1 MQLHVFQNEKQTG
14 PFPLD
19 TVHNM
24 KRTGSLNDTA
34 MLWHEGLA
42 DWQPI
47 GAFLAANPSSRPVA
61 APPVAAPAAKR
72 VDPKS
77 QAAWVAAQAGAAPK
91 SEPSDVSR
99 IMRSILAGGV
109 ASLIGGGIWAGIAI
123 VAHIQ
128 LGWLAWGVGWLCGL
142 AVSKF
147 GRGNGVVF
155 QLIAVGFSL
164 LGILIG
170 KIGIAIGLGVL
181 AIGLFDLLWVA
192 LAVWSAWKTSGGGDD

>member
-1 MQLHVFQNEKQTG
+1 MQLHVFQDEKQTG
-14 PFPLD
+14 PFVLD
-19 TVHNM
+19 AVHNM
-24 KRTGSLNDTA
+24 KRTGRLKENA

-42 DWQPI
+42 DWQPAE
-47 GAFLAANPSSRPVA
+47 AFLAANPPSKA
-61 APPVAAPAAKR
+61 FTAPPVAAPVARPAENKT
-72 VDPKS
+72 
-77 QAAWVAAQAGAAPK
+77 QAAWIAAQAGAAPK

-99 IMRSILAGGV
+99 VLRSVLAGGV
-109 ASLIGGGIWAGIAI
+109 AALIGGGIWAGIAI
-123 VAHIQ
+123 LAHIQ
-128 LGWLAWGVGWLCGL
+128 LGWLAWGIGWLCGL

-155 QLIAVGFSL
+155 QLIAVGCSL